1 MITASLL
8 ASTSRNAGGLFESVR
23 RLHQELRLLP
33 GITVPVFGLEDRY
46 TSVDRPCWAPL
57 VVNSCKVLG
66 PKSFGYAPD
75 LISHLMQSQ
84 ADLLQVHGIWQYP
97 SVATLE
103 WHRRTGRPYVVS
115 PHGMLDPWALHHAG
129 WKKRLAGLFYEGRHL
144 RGASCLRALC
154 ESEAQSMRAYGL
166 RNPICIIPN
175 GVDLPHAA
183 ELGTVNL
190 GRSGSRKKIMLSLGR
205 LHPKKGL
212 PNALRAWSG
221 LCGGNKGTGWQLVIA
236 GWDQGGHEAA
246 LKQLC
251 TDLGITYAEV
261 PAAEFVDHS
270 ARSGDHASVVFTGP
284 AFGEAKDKL
293 FGMAEAFI
301 LPSFSEGLPMAVLE
315 AWGHALPVVMTD
327 QCNLPEGFA
336 AQAAWRTDTSTEGI
350 ADTLQLLLDAPD
362 ADRMAMGLKGRKLV
376 QDFFS
381 WPMVASQMKQVYDWV
396 LAGGAPPS
404 SVRLV

>member
-1 MITASLL
+1 VIAASLL
-8 ASTSRNAGGLFESVR
+8 ASTSRNAGGLFQSVR
-23 RLHQELRLLP
+23 RLHQELLSLP
-33 GITVPVFGLEDRY
+33 GVTVPVYGLEDQY
-46 TSVDRPCWAPL
+46 TSVDRTRWAPL
-57 VVNSCKVLG
+57 VVNSCNVLG
-66 PKSFGYAPD
+66 PKSFGYAPT

-97 SVATLE
+97 SVAALE
-103 WHRRTGRPYVVS
+103 WHRRTGRPYLVS

-129 WKKRLAGLFYEGRHL
+129 WKKRLAALFYEGRHL
-144 RGASCLRALC
+144 RGAACLRALC

-166 RNPICIIPN
+166 QNPICIIPN
-175 GVDLPHAA
+175 GVDLPLPA
-183 ELGTVNL
+183 ENGIVSL

-221 LCGGNKGTGWQLVIA
+221 LCGGNKGTEWQLVIA
-236 GWDQGGHEAA
+236 GWDQGRHEAA

-251 TDLGITYAEV
+251 TELGITYAEV
-261 PAAEFVDHS
+261 PAAEFVDCP
-270 ARSGDHASVVFTGP
+270 AGAGDHASVVFTGP

-327 QCNLPEGFA
+327 QCNLPEGFT

-350 ADTLQLLLDAPD
+350 AEMLRLLLDTPD
-362 ADRMAMGLKGRKLV
+362 ADRIAMGLNGRKLV
-376 QDFFS
+376 RDRFS

-396 LAGGAPPS
+396 LGGGAPPP
-404 SVRLV
+404 SVRLL